1 MSENITHTAVTDDC
15 VRLALNSPTVCD
27 AFKHCMRSHL
37 NIVRLAGV
45 TRSGGS
51 FMPQLLEKI
60 RGVWANRKDGDLL
73 EKKLA
78 FVLGWH
84 CHRAAD
90 LQFKPVFVATDA
102 DCDKSPTDCSIYHD
116 VFLFREIYASGL
128 ERPYWPTTLEVHMQ
142 SDPMAKTLRVD
153 RMEECF
159 YSVWQQ
165 SFLRQHSFVTK
176 ESHSDN
182 WIKQLIDKRQGLRVD
197 IKRYAEAFSNPSP
210 DRTRRFIVD
219 INFYNG
225 EDPLIRLARS
235 IQNGR
240 PDKTINLHEAVGAAK
255 AQSLYARAL
264 RRGYTYLQA
273 ASDYF
278 QRQIDLETLKDKLER
293 RKQGIN

>member
-1 MSENITHTAVTDDC
+1 
-15 VRLALNSPTVCD
+15 
-27 AFKHCMRSHL
+27 MRSHL

-45 TRSGGS
+45 TRSGGP

-60 RGVWANRKDGDLL
+60 RDVWANRKDGDLL

-116 VFLFREIYASGL
+116 VFLFRKVYASGR
-128 ERPYWPTTLEVHMQ
+128 EGPYSPTTLETHMQ
-142 SDPMAKTLRVD
+142 SDPTAKTLRID
-153 RMEECF
+153 QLEECF
-159 YSVWQQ
+159 RSLWQQ
-165 SFLRQHSFVTK
+165 GFLRQHSFVK
-176 ESHSDN
+176 KRPYADN
-182 WIKQLIDKRQGLRVD
+182 WIESLINKRQGLRVD
-197 IKRYAEAFSNPSP
+197 IKRYAEAFTNPSP
-210 DRTRRFIVD
+210 DKTRRFIVD

-225 EDPLIRLARS
+225 KDPLICLARS
-235 IQNGR
+235 IQKGQ
-240 PDKTINLHEAVGAAK
+240 PDRTIDLHQAIDAAK
-255 AQSLYARAL
+255 AQSLYAGAL
-264 RRGYTYLQA
+264 RKAYAYLQA

-278 QRQIDLETLKDKLER
+278 QHQIDTESLKDKLER